1 MWALLPLA
9 TPFSILG
16 WVGGGLLAQEVGGP
30 PISDQLLAP
39 LGAAIPFA
47 LLALWIIR
55 RQEQVIDRLMAELGR
70 VNGDQLGKVT
80 GALSETAVLLREQ
93 SVLLHQVLDDRR
105 RGP

>member
-1 MWALLPLA
+1 MWLLLPLG
-9 TPFSILG
+9 TPLYVLG
-16 WVGGGLLAQEVGGP
+16 WFSGAFLAQEVGGP
-30 PISDQLLAP
+30 AISDQLLAP

-55 RQEQVIDRLMAELGR
+55 RQEQVIDRLMAELER